1 MLAHLF
7 QALSHPVR
15 LQLLKILSTRAD
27 CICGEVIEIGSF
39 SQATVL
45 KHLQALQQAG
55 FVQGSLDG
63 PNRCY
68 WINSETLQ
76 LFKQMVERL

>member
-1 MLAHLF
+1 MLANLF
-7 QALSHPVR
+7 QVLSHPVR

-45 KHLQALQQAG
+45 KHLRILQQAG
-55 FVQGSLDG
+55 FIQGNLEGSS
-63 PNRCY
+63 RCY
-68 WINSETLQ
+68 WINAETLQ
-76 LFKQMVERL
+76 MFKQMVERL